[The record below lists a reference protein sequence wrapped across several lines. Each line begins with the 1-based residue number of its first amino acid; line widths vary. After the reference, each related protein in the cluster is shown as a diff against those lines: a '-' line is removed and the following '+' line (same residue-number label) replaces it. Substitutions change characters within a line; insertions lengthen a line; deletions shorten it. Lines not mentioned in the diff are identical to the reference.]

1 MSSSNLE
8 APPLMRKL
16 LIGQLFHNTDKLPIY
31 NSIRQIW
38 EMDYLDNSTTTNNN
52 NSVLKKLSWC
62 MLWLQGRIIKNYQS
76 LNSDNNNTNFILDDG
91 TGELLIIYE
100 LDKNQSVNYK
110 VNIGD
115 YVAVIGKLVQ
125 PNKDHNNNDKKEYSN
140 DWHILAKS
148 VTHLTDHIIQQDKS
162 ELFTSSSSSS
172 FESSSQKIM
181 SNSAY
186 YELSW
191 PLEVIDMTYS
201 V

>member
-38 EMDYLDNSTTTNNN
+38 EMDLLDNNITTTTNNTN

-62 MLWLQGRIIKNYQS
+62 MLWLQ
-76 LNSDNNNTNFILDDG
+76 
-91 TGELLIIYE
+91 
-100 LDKNQSVNYK
+100 VNYK

-125 PNKDHNNNDKKEYSN
+125 PNKDNNNNNYDDKKECLN
-140 DWHILAKS
+140 GWHILAKS
-148 VTHLTDHIIQQDKS
+148 VTHLTDHIIQQDNG
-162 ELFTSSSSSS
+162 ELLYTSSS
-172 FESSSQKIM
+172 SSSQKIM
-181 SNSAY
+181 SNSAF

>member
-1 MSSSNLE
+1 MPSSNLD

-16 LIGQLFHNTDKLPIY
+16 LIGQLFHNTNKLPIY

-38 EMDYLDNSTTTNNN
+38 EINFLDNNN
-52 NSVLKKLSWC
+52 NSVLKTLSWC
-62 MLWLQGRIIKNYQS
+62 MLWLQGRITKHYQS
-76 LNSDNNNTNFILDDG
+76 TTTTTTTITTTNNSNNFILDDG

-100 LDKNQSVNYK
+100 LDKNQPINYK

-125 PNKDHNNNDKKEYSN
+125 PNNDDKDQLLNC
-140 DWHILAKS
+140 WHILAKS
-148 VTHLTDHIIQQDKS
+148 VTHLTDQIIQQDKC

-172 FESSSQKIM
+172 QKVM
-181 SNSAY
+181 SNSSF

>member
-1 MSSSNLE
+1 MPSSNLD

-38 EMDYLDNSTTTNNN
+38 EMNFLDNNN

-62 MLWLQGRIIKNYQS
+62 MLWLQGRITKHYQS
-76 LNSDNNNTNFILDDG
+76 TTTNNNSNNFILDDG

-100 LDKNQSVNYK
+100 LDKSQPVNYK

-125 PNKDHNNNDKKEYSN
+125 PNKDDNDDKDQLLN
-140 DWHILAKS
+140 CWHILAKS
-148 VTHLTDHIIQQDKS
+148 VTHLTDQITQQYKC

-172 FESSSQKIM
+172 SSQKVM
-181 SNSAY
+181 SNSSF